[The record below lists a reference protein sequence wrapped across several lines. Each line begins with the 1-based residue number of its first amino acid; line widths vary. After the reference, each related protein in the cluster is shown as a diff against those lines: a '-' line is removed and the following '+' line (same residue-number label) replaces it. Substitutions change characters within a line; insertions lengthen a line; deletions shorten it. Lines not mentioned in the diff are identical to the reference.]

1 MEDASLGVSNL
12 NLVLVDTPG
21 FFFDCGTKQD
31 EENMKTIHKYKKE
44 KLGSYYP
51 NLIMISIQVEDN
63 IGVIKVPFILA
74 VI

>member
-21 FFFDCGTKQD
+21 FFDDSGEKQNKD
-31 EENMKTIHKYKKE
+31 NMKTIQKYKKE

-63 IGVIKVPFILA
+63 ITLV
-74 VI
+74 